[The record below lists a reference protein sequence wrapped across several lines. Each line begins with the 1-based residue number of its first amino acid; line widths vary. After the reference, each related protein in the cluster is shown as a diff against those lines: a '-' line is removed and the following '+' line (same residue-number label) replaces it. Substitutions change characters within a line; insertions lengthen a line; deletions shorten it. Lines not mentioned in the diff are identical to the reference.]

1 MVNPGSLGDPTGGD
15 SFTLSIPTIPG
26 SDDRESLSGG
36 LCLLNTRGDVLY
48 RTDSFGRM
56 TEGHLVHS
64 PESFS
69 LMDRILSHSRQVSGS
84 GPIRERFTVTDAS
97 GKTRT
102 FECDFHPVA
111 IRESNEGFVLV
122 HLQDLSG
129 MEALSHEILSVA
141 RYQDVLGKIA
151 SLAVQGDRIQDIA
164 ACAAEET
171 AKALGVEFC
180 KILIPG
186 DSDDRLHLLA
196 GVGWKKGLV
205 GTYVQEGGDFSQA
218 GFAIKERKPVIVG
231 DLLEETRFSP
241 SKLLS
246 DHRVRSGVSVPMRFQ
261 DQILGVMGAHTRFLR
276 TFTEREIAFLGTVAN
291 TVATILERWKRE
303 ETQLSL
309 YKRLFAQVQD
319 GILLTDRE
327 GIILE
332 WNPAMERMSGY
343 TRQEAIGKSPRLL
356 SSGRQNADFYRGLW
370 EKIRSGEPFSGRF
383 INRRKDQSEFLV
395 WESIS
400 PVVDPDQTIHYF
412 LAILTDL
419 SERENLLEALRH
431 TEQIRLVGQL
441 AGGILHEIRNPLIGI
456 GSLAAHLSGTDTL
469 APDIRRH
476 VRLIADEARRIDELL
491 GVHLSHIKPR
501 TFEFQEIDPA
511 ELLREVQSLLQETF
525 RKARIVFRLE
535 SPQGIP
541 PLLGARGPLQQVF
554 LNLFMNAVDAM
565 PEGGEIRVTVKPA
578 VFRNGNALEI
588 AVNDSGI
595 GLPEHVLKRVNEAF
609 FTYGK
614 AKGVGLGLSIC
625 RDILDRHEGAL
636 QIRSGPGQGA
646 EVTVFLPVR

>member
-1 MVNPGSLGDPTGGD
+1 MRTEDGMDD
-15 SFTLSIPTIPG
+15 LSIPCPPG
-26 SDDRESLSGG
+26 SDDRSYRTGA
-36 LCLLNTRGDVLY
+36 LCLMNGRGDILY
-48 RTDSFGRM
+48 RTDSFAQM
-56 TEGHLVHS
+56 TRGCTVSVPPASISLVEHI
-64 PESFS
+64 
-69 LMDRILSHSRQVSGS
+69 RSRAGQPFGS
-84 GPIRERFTVTDAS
+84 GPVRERYSATDAS
-97 GKTRT
+97 GRTRVIA
-102 FECDFHPVA
+102 CDFHPVPKRDSA
-111 IRESNEGFVLV
+111 DGHVLV
-122 HLQDLSG
+122 HIRDEDGLDRSMQD
-129 MEALSHEILSVA
+129 ILSAA
-141 RYQDVLGKIA
+141 RYQDVLGKIT
-151 SLAVQGDRIQDIA
+151 SLAVQGGRIQDIA
-164 ACAAEET
+164 AYAAEET

-186 DSDDRLHLLA
+186 DSDDMLHLLA
-196 GVGWKKGLV
+196 GVGWNPGLV

-218 GFAIKERKPVIVG
+218 GFAIKERKPVVVR
-231 DLLEETRFSP
+231 DLEHETRFLS

-246 DHRVRSGVSVPMRFQ
+246 DHCVRSGVSVPMRFQ
-261 DQILGVMGAHTRFLR
+261 DQILGVMGAHTRSLR
-276 TFTEREIAFLGTVAN
+276 TFTEREITFLGTVAN

-343 TRQEAIGKSPRLL
+343 SREEAIGKTPRLL
-356 SSGRQNADFYRGLW
+356 SSGRQNDEFYRGLW

-383 INRRKDQSEFLV
+383 INRRKDRSEFLV

-400 PVVDPDQTIHYF
+400 PVVDPDRTIHYF

-419 SERENLLEALRH
+419 SERETLLEALRL

-456 GSLAAHLSGTDTL
+456 GSLASHLSGSDAL
-469 APDIRRH
+469 EPDIRRQ
-476 VRLIADEARRIDELL
+476 VRLIADEACRIDEML
-491 GVHLSHIKPR
+491 GAHLSHAKPR
-501 TFEFQEIDPA
+501 TFEFQEVDPV
-511 ELLREVQSLLQETF
+511 ELLRDVHSLLQETF
-525 RKARIVFRLE
+525 RKAKIRLTLE
-535 SPQGIP
+535 TSDGIP
-541 PLLGARGPLQQVF
+541 PIVGARGPLQQVF

-565 PEGGEIRVTVKPA
+565 PEGGQIQVELRPA
-578 VFRNGNALEI
+578 SFRNVDGLE
-588 AVNDSGI
+588 VVVTDSGI

-625 RDILDRHEGAL
+625 RDILDRHEGNL
-636 QIRSGPGQGA
+636 QIRSRPGRGA